1 MLYIF
6 SFFFRVA
13 QQTCCSTQFAKLL
26 EKSFFRVSVGQENL
40 LEKENWGGVEGI
52 KLLVA
57 NN

>member
-1 MLYIF
+1 LCNKL
-6 SFFFRVA
+6 A
-13 QQTCCSTQFAKLL
+13 CSTQFAKLL